1 MQFREIL
8 TMALASVGANK
19 LRSALTRIV
28 GDPEEAGQLL
38 VERNEVHTRTS
49 CTTCHR

>member
-19 LRSALTRIV
+19 LRSSLTGLGIIIGVAAVV
-28 GDPEEAGQLL
+28 GMVAGPDLPPL
-38 VERNEVHTRTS
+38 
-49 CTTCHR
+49 